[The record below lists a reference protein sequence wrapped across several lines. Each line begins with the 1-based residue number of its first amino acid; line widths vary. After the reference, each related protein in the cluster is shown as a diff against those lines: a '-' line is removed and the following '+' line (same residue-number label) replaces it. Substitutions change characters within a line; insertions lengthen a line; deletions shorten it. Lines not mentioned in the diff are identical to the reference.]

1 MSSLIGMLPSV
12 LMIVSPILITACGGM
27 ICERSGVVNIALE
40 GLMGIGAFAAA
51 AFHVLNEVAL
61 GGASVWIALLVGA
74 FCGMLMSL
82 IHAFASIS
90 LNADQTISGTGINLI
105 VNGITIFMA
114 QILFNADRTQPY
126 QMGMKPIMSIGGIYP
141 TAFIALAVVL
151 IVWFV
156 MYKLPF
162 GLRLRACG
170 EHPQAA
176 ASVGIKVKKIR
187 YIAVLTSGFLG
198 GLAGGCLVLTQTIQ
212 FTSTTINGTGFIA
225 LAAVSFG
232 RWRPAGISL
241 SSLLFGAAVAFS
253 IYVVNIPSLKNL
265 LPSEFFSLLPYV
277 ITIVALVVFSGKN
290 YAPLAAGKPYDK
302 GSS

>member
-51 AFHVLNEVAL
+51 AFHVLNEVVL

-74 FCGMLMSL
+74 FCGMIMSL

>member
-74 FCGMLMSL
+74 FCGMIMSL

-176 ASVGIKVKKIR
+176 ASVGIKVKKIQ

-277 ITIVALVVFSGKN
+277 ITIAALVVFSGKN
-290 YAPLAAGKPYDK
+290 YAPLASGKPFDQ
-302 GSS
+302 SSS